1 MRTFATIG
9 ATTLTTS
16 TAIVS
21 INDNNIFIGLTPLTP
36 LIILQRAVL
45 LGGTQ

>member
-21 INDNNIFIGLTPLTP
+21 INDNNIFIGLTPL
-36 LIILQRAVL
+36 IILQRAVL